1 MPELPEVETIVR
13 RLRKALPGRTVV
25 RARVLRDNVVRGSK
39 RRFRHAVEGARI
51 VSVDRRAKFIVLGL
65 DDGRVWLSHLRM
77 SGKWLIETPPAE
89 ARVVRDEASRGAAPR
104 KKRDP
109 LRAELPAYT
118 RAAFEL
124 DDGARLLYVDPRTLG
139 EMEVMRGIEWQAREA
154 RLGPEPLEPGFTPE
168 LLTARLATSR
178 RPVKEALLDQTKVA
192 GLGNIY
198 VSEALWRAGI
208 SPRRRA
214 HHVGPVR
221 ARRLHTAIVA
231 VLSDAIGRSGTSF
244 GSTYLDFVDANG
256 EAGEFYDFLA
266 VYDREGEPCHRCG
279 TPIARIVQGQRSTY
293 YCPRCQR

>member
-1 MPELPEVETIVR
+1 
-13 RLRKALPGRTVV
+13 
-25 RARVLRDNVVRGSK
+25 
-39 RRFRHAVEGARI
+39 
-51 VSVDRRAKFIVLGL
+51 
-65 DDGRVWLSHLRM
+65 
-77 SGKWLIETPPAE
+77 
-89 ARVVRDEASRGAAPR
+89 
-104 KKRDP
+104 

-139 EMEVMRGIEWQAREA
+139 EMEVMRGIEWRVREA

-168 LLTARLATSR
+168 LLAARLATSR

-214 HHVGPVR
+214 RNVGLVR
-221 ARRLHTAIVA
+221 VRRLHAAILA
-231 VLSDAIGRSGTSF
+231 VLSEAIGRSGTSF
-244 GSTYLDFVDANG
+244 GSTYLDFVDADG
-256 EAGEFYDFLA
+256 EAGEFYDFLS
-266 VYDREGEPCHRCG
+266 VYDREGEPCQRCG

-293 YCPRCQR
+293 YCPHCQR